1 MFLVAT
7 ATESFSFQ
15 AFSFFNFIPKT
26 NMADDGQYLQIL
38 NISAETS
45 TLLKGT
51 CMEMC
56 PERERSMRERQR
68 RLHPFEVLQESL
80 GQRKHMK
87 AKPKADIKCTV
98 KEFSRPA
105 AGRELQPDELRPASV
120 LLKTM
125 DFLLGVILAKSSPWP
140 VKCNFVSDRIR
151 AVRQDL
157 TAQGIMGHEAIDILE
172 KASRYYIVTAVKL
185 RREPL
190 DNFDPVLHNTHIQ
203 ECLKKLLF
211 LYELH
216 GRTHSPEPTTYPN
229 RPSFE
234 ACYLLIN
241 LGNTQAYNW
250 ACRLPERVRKSK
262 IIELAFGI
270 TKAYLHGNYVTIF
283 RTLTQLPF
291 LESCAFYRHIE
302 PIRCKA
308 LEVMNMAYSSKN
320 LSYPLSSLTMVFC
333 FDTDGDAVEFCSA
346 HGVGITDGKVQF
358 SKGQFVHAEKN
369 TSKPS
374 SCNKVTMSKLKG
386 DFTEVFC
393 KQCDW
398 DAKVD
403 LPKQLYE
410 SRKSGFESQNVVTR
424 TAATKTT
431 TTMVGMQGIGMVS
444 GGKGYGRGRAWRK

>member
-1 MFLVAT
+1 
-7 ATESFSFQ
+7 
-15 AFSFFNFIPKT
+15 
-26 NMADDGQYLQIL
+26 MADDGQYLQLL

-87 AKPKADIKCTV
+87 PKADIKCTA

-125 DFLLGVILAKSSPWP
+125 DFLLGVVLAKSSPWS

-185 RREPL
+185 RCEPL
-190 DNFDPVLHNTHIQ
+190 ENFDPVLHNTHIQ

-211 LYELH
+211 LYELC
-216 GRTHSPEPTTYPN
+216 GHSPEPTTYPN

-250 ACRLPERVRKSK
+250 ACHLPEQIRKSK

-291 LESCAFYRHIE
+291 LESCAFYRYIE

-308 LEVMNMAYSSKN
+308 LEVMNTAYSSKN

-333 FDTDGDAVEFCSA
+333 FDTDGDAVEFCNA
-346 HGVGITDGKVQF
+346 RGVGITDGKVLF
-358 SKGQFVHAEKN
+358 SKGQFVHPEKN

-374 SCNKVTMSKLKG
+374 SCDKVTVSKLKG
-386 DFTEVFC
+386 DITEVFR

-410 SRKSGFESQNVVTR
+410 SKESGFESQKVVTH

-431 TTMVGMQGIGMVS
+431 TMVGVQGIGKAP
-444 GGKGYGRGRAWRK
+444 GGKGYARGRGRGRAWRK